1 MDKDILPCNLYL
13 HHPPTHNYPSKHPS
27 VCSSI
32 FLLAQEQ
39 HHIAYSFLNLFS
51 GEPEVR
57 KTRDL
62 RFSLDLLFLS
72 GAGPFVSLDLS
83 FLTCEMGSMDQVIL
97 QGPIIIAFC
106 ALSNCSCSSRVHSVH
121 SFPLSPPL
129 PLHRFFLLFLS
140 LFFLLSSPPLSP
152 SPFHFLPLCF
162 TVYLQ
167 LFFLPSS
174 SSSSLVPLSS
184 RSHPLL
190 PRLSVEFHTR
200 LHRRDQSETALP
212 SAYLCS
218 K

>member
-1 MDKDILPCNLYL
+1 LTSC
-13 HHPPTHNYPSKHPS
+13 PSRPWPESPQGAAEWRPGLVSGSPS
-27 VCSSI
+27 TCTPVPNFCV
-32 FLLAQEQ
+32 LWTLE
-39 HHIAYSFLNLFS
+39 HR
-51 GEPEVR
+51 EPEVR